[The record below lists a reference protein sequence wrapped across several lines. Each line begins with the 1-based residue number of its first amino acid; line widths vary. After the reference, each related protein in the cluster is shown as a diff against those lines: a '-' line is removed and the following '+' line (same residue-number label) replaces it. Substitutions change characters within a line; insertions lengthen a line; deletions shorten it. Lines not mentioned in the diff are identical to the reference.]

1 MSHQSRLRESD
12 RRSRL
17 GLSKPSAACSKKR
30 EPYKPSA
37 LSITDLQRAS
47 HQQNET
53 PRHLVSAK
61 KGGRVPGIPFRLR
74 KYPHGKHA
82 VEIKE

>member
-17 GLSKPSAACSKKR
+17 GLPKPPAARSKKR

-37 LSITDLQRAS
+37 FSITDLQREA

-74 KYPHGKHA
+74 KYPFGKHA
-82 VEIKE
+82 AKIKE